1 MLGGAATWP
10 LAARAQQAIPLIGF
24 MSGRAPETD
33 THLVAAFRQ
42 GLREQGFVEAETVA
56 IEFRWARGEY
66 DRLPELA
73 AELVALRVAVLAALG
88 GDVSGTAAKQAT
100 STIPIV
106 FGSGG
111 DPVKTGLVESFGR
124 PGGNATGY
132 TLLTNEMESKRVGL
146 LHELIPGLNLFGA
159 LINPH
164 FAPTARQFQQ
174 IEEATRTIG
183 LNVLVAKRQQRC
195 RAR

>member
-1 MLGGAATWP
+1 MRRRKFIALLVSSAVAWP
-10 LAARAQQAIPLIGF
+10 LAVRAQQAIPLIGF
-24 MSGRAPETD
+24 MSCRAPETD

-100 STIPIV
+100 STIPI
-106 FGSGG
+106 
-111 DPVKTGLVESFGR
+111 
-124 PGGNATGY
+124 
-132 TLLTNEMESKRVGL
+132 
-146 LHELIPGLNLFGA
+146 
-159 LINPH
+159 
-164 FAPTARQFQQ
+164 
-174 IEEATRTIG
+174 
-183 LNVLVAKRQQRC
+183 
-195 RAR
+195 